1 VKVTHYITAAVI
13 HSQGGL
19 FLRRIVS
26 VSLGSSKRNHA
37 FETEFMGEK
46 FLIERIGTDG
56 DWDKA
61 IELIRK
67 LDGKVDAFGMG
78 GTDLYIYV
86 AGKRYT
92 INDAKRLLVA
102 KKTPM
107 VDGSGLKNTL
117 ERKCIL
123 DVQRDGIMDLKGKKV
138 LMVCAVD
145 RFGMAE
151 AFAEVGARLTLGDL
165 IYTLNI
171 PIPLH
176 TLTMLKLVG
185 RTLAP
190 FAVRLPFD
198 KLYPTGDKQEVIIPK
213 HSKYYYEA
221 EVLAGDFLYIK
232 RYLPEK
238 LNGQVVITNT
248 TTAED
253 MKILKQRG
261 ISRVITTTPN
271 MGGRSFGT
279 NVIEALM
286 VALIGRPLEEISP
299 EDYYQML
306 SNLNMKPGVVDLE
319 TYNG

>member
-1 VKVTHYITAAVI
+1 
-13 HSQGGL
+13 
-19 FLRRIVS
+19 LRRIVS

-78 GTDLYIYV
+78 GIDLYIYV

-151 AFAEVGARLTLGDL
+151 AFAEVGARLTLGDFT
-165 IYTLNI
+165 YLN
-171 PIPLH
+171 
-176 TLTMLKLVG
+176 
-185 RTLAP
+185 
-190 FAVRLPFD
+190 
-198 KLYPTGDKQEVIIPK
+198 Y
-213 HSKYYYEA
+213 A
-221 EVLAGDFLYIK
+221 EIGGKNPGSL
-232 RYLPEK
+232 RS
-238 LNGQVVITNT
+238 QVT
-248 TTAED
+248 
-253 MKILKQRG
+253 
-261 ISRVITTTPN
+261 
-271 MGGRSFGT
+271 F
-279 NVIEALM
+279 
-286 VALIGRPLEEISP
+286 
-299 EDYYQML
+299 
-306 SNLNMKPGVVDLE
+306 
-319 TYNG
+319 